1 MKRTIYLFL
10 ALVCALTLSCDKID
24 KDNLPSRID
33 ILNEDGGLDMGP
45 GSTEE
50 LIFQVHPSDATF
62 NYDVTSSECQVSLLV
77 DNMKGLAFKESEY
90 YRLTEITEVAQ
101 GIYSAKV
108 QDLNKAADYAERAV
122 LRISNLEKGTKERHI
137 DSWEPFVIG
146 MQRLSDITLRGF
158 TFYKRDNP
166 QAMLDNYISVNIS
179 TGEATIISPKV
190 SSPNLIAC
198 FVVPDGV
205 KVYVDGVEQISGKT
219 MNDFSKPVT
228 YTVKDRMEYS
238 FTVQVIHSPLPKV
251 FIKTQDGKNIPSKY
265 EDWLSATVKIY
276 NSDCTLHLEGETGIR
291 GRGNTTWSYPKKP
304 YALKLKDKQEVLGM
318 PNHKR
323 WVLLANWMDR
333 TLLRN
338 AVSFNLASR
347 SSLAYTPK
355 GEFVELFVNDVHMG
369 NYFLCEHI
377 KVDKNRVNI
386 DELDEDEVDGGYIM
400 ELDAYFD
407 EVNKFRSAVRNL
419 PYMFKDPDEVNADQF
434 SFIQDY
440 VNNFENALYDNA
452 RFAEREYVEY
462 IDIQSFADWW
472 IVMELTGIWEP
483 NHPKSTYMHKDKG
496 GKLTMGP
503 VWDFDWETYMPT
515 TWYRIKDA
523 LYYGRLFQ
531 DPEFIAL
538 VKERWAV
545 LKPEF
550 ETLPDYISSE
560 AERIRSSEYMNHMMW
575 PITQVVN
582 KDEGMSFDNAVESM
596 ISSYT
601 AKLKWMDKEIGKL

>member
-24 KDNLPSRID
+24 KDNLTSRID

-166 QAMLDNYISVNIS
+166 EAMLDNYISVNIS

-228 YTVKDRMEYS
+228 YTVKDRVEYS

-251 FIKTQDGKNIPSKY
+251 VIKTQDGKNIPSKY

-318 PNHKR
+318 PKHKR

-452 RFAEREYVEY
+452 RFAEREYIEY

-582 KDEGMSFDNAVESM
+582 KDEGMSFDNAVEGM

>member
-166 QAMLDNYISVNIS
+166 EAMLDNYISVNIS

-228 YTVKDRMEYS
+228 YTVKDRVEYS

-318 PNHKR
+318 PKHKR

-582 KDEGMSFDNAVESM
+582 KDEGMSFDNAVEGM

>member
-77 DNMKGLAFKESEY
+77 DNMKGLAFKKSEY

-166 QAMLDNYISVNIS
+166 EAMLDNYISVNIS

-228 YTVKDRMEYS
+228 YTVKDRVEYS

-318 PNHKR
+318 PKHKR

-452 RFAEREYVEY
+452 RFAEREYIEY